1 MHMQIISTLQISMSK
16 QYNSTAEFYT
26 SRIWSAFL
34 AQLKLDRLND
44 RGELICEHC
53 GKPIVKKYDCIGHHI
68 IELTD
73 DNVNDATIALNPDNV
88 ELIHFS
94 CHNKIHRR
102 FDGFYQSV
110 YLVYGSPCSGKSTWA
125 QQNAN
130 ADDLIVDI
138 DRVWECLSMQDKYSK
153 NDRIKSNVFG
163 VYDTLIEQVKRRVG
177 KWRNAYIIGGYP
189 LASDRERLCDLL
201 RAQPI
206 FIDESREVCEARA
219 VNDDWREY
227 IGEWFEAYTE

>member
-1 MHMQIISTLQISMSK
+1 MITLG
-16 QYNSTAEFYT
+16 NFYT
-26 SRIWSAFL
+26 SRQWSTFL
-34 AQLKLDRLND
+34 AQLKIDRLND

-53 GKPIVKKYDCIGHHI
+53 GKPIIKKYDCIGHHI

-73 DNVNDATIALNPDNV
+73 DNVNDVTIALNPDNV
-88 ELIHFS
+88 QLIHFS

-110 YLVYGSPCSGKSTWA
+110 YLVYGSPCSGKSTWVQA
-125 QQNAN
+125 NAN
-130 ADDLIVDI
+130 PDDLIVDI
-138 DRVWECLSMQDKYSK
+138 DRVWECLSLQDKYSK

-189 LASDRERLCDLL
+189 LASDRERMCDIL
-201 RAQPI
+201 RAQPV
-206 FIDESREVCEARA
+206 FIDETRETCEARA
-219 VNDDWREY
+219 VNDAWREY
-227 IGEWFEAYTE
+227 IDEWFEAYTE

>member
-1 MHMQIISTLQISMSK
+1 MTLGK
-16 QYNSTAEFYT
+16 FYT
-26 SRIWSAFL
+26 SRTWCAFV

-73 DNVNDATIALNPDNV
+73 DNVNDATVALNPDNV

-110 YLVYGSPCSGKSTWA
+110 YLVYGSPCSGKSTWV

-130 ADDLIVDI
+130 PDDLIVDI

-227 IGEWFEAYTE
+227 IDEWFEAYTE

>member
-1 MHMQIISTLQISMSK
+1 MA
-16 QYNSTAEFYT
+16 NFYT
-26 SRIWSAFL
+26 SRQWTTFV
-34 AQLKLDRLND
+34 AQLKLDRLNE
-44 RGELICEHC
+44 RGELICVRC
-53 GKPIVKKYDCIGHHI
+53 GQPIVKKYDCIGHHI

-110 YLVYGSPCSGKSTWA
+110 YLVYGSPCAGKSTWV

-130 ADDLIVDI
+130 LDDLIVDI

-189 LASDRERLCDLL
+189 LASDRDRLCDLL
-201 RAQPI
+201 RARPV
-206 FIDESREVCEARA
+206 FIDEARETCEARA

-227 IGEWFEAYTE
+227 IDEWFEAYTE

>member
-1 MHMQIISTLQISMSK
+1 MTLG
-16 QYNSTAEFYT
+16 NFYT
-26 SRIWSAFL
+26 SKLWTTFV
-34 AQLKLDRLND
+34 AQLKIERLND

-73 DNVNDATIALNPDNV
+73 DNVNDATVALNPDNV

-110 YLVYGSPCSGKSTWA
+110 YLVYGSPCSGKSTWV

-153 NDRIKSNVFG
+153 NGRIKSNVFG

-189 LASDRERLCDLL
+189 LVSDRERLCDLL

-206 FIDESREVCEARA
+206 FIDETRETCEARA

-227 IGEWFEAYTE
+227 IDEWFEAYTE

>member
-1 MHMQIISTLQISMSK
+1 MITLGK
-16 QYNSTAEFYT
+16 FYT
-26 SRIWSAFL
+26 SKPWIKFI

-53 GKPIVKKYDCIGHHI
+53 GRPIVKKYDCIGHHI

-102 FDGFYQSV
+102 FDGFSQSV
-110 YLVYGSPCSGKSTWA
+110 YLVYGSPCAGKSTWVQA
-125 QQNAN
+125 NAN
-130 ADDLIVDI
+130 PDDLIVDI
-138 DRVWECLSMQDKYSK
+138 DRVWECLSMQDKYNK

-189 LASDRERLCDLL
+189 LASDRERLCDIL
-201 RAQPI
+201 RARPV
-206 FIDESREVCEARA
+206 FIDESRETCGARA
-219 VNDDWREY
+219 ANDDWREY
-227 IGEWFEAYTE
+227 IDEWFEDYTE

>member
-1 MHMQIISTLQISMSK
+1 MA
-16 QYNSTAEFYT
+16 NFYT
-26 SRIWSAFL
+26 SRAWTTFV
-34 AQLKLDRLND
+34 AQLKLDRLNE
-44 RGELICEHC
+44 RGELICARC
-53 GKPIVKKYDCIGHHI
+53 GQPIVKKYDCIGHHI

-110 YLVYGSPCSGKSTWA
+110 YLVYGSPCAGKSTWV

-130 ADDLIVDI
+130 PDDLIVDI

-177 KWRNAYIIGGYP
+177 KWRGAYIIGGYP

-206 FIDESREVCEARA
+206 FIDETRETCEARA

-227 IGEWFEAYTE
+227 IADWFDAYTE